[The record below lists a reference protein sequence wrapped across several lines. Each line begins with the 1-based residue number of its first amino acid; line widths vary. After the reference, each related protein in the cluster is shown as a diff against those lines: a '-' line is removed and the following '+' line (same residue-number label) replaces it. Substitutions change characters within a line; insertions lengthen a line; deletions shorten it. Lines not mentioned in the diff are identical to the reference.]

1 MKEKDT
7 VTLQDELRS
16 TECLEQF
23 VEENKE
29 ELQTKTVPEFLEE
42 LLEKYDRKKAEVAK
56 RAGLDESYNYQIFM
70 GKRNAKR
77 DKLIQIAFGFPL
89 TVEETQQLLRCGE
102 YSELYVRRKRDA
114 YLMYA
119 LEKGYDVWQVNEL
132 LFEKGVEAF
141 E

>member
-7 VTLQDELRS
+7 GTLQDELCCAA
-16 TECLEQF
+16 CLERF
-23 VEENKE
+23 VQENE
-29 ELQTKTVPEFLEE
+29 DELSVKSVPEFLEE
-42 LLEKYDRKKAEVAK
+42 LLEKYGRKKAEVAK
-56 RAGLDESYNYQIFM
+56 RAGLDESYNHQIFT

-89 TVEETQQLLRCGE
+89 TVEETQQLLKCGE